1 MMRFVTSSR
10 SENGYGFERLGL
22 KTGVKNDIFWSEF
35 GEPGGT
41 PPTRIPRSTPP
52 PGLHVLDSPFP
63 RLQNLLSSSLPVGTG
78 GRSVGRT
85 MTS

>member
-52 PGLHVLDSPFP
+52 PRPACLG
-63 RLQNLLSSSLPVGTG
+63 LPVPSLAEST
-78 GRSVGRT
+78 
-85 MTS
+85 